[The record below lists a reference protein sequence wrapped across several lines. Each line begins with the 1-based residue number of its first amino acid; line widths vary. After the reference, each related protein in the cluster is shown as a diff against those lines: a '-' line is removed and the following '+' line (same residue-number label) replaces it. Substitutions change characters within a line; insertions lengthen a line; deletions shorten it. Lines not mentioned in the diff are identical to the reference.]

1 MIRIYFTLFFLLIIG
16 IACGQNKQDST
27 KNKTHMIPVD
37 GVNLQ
42 KAYFASGCF
51 WGTEYYFMK
60 AKGVVETAVGYMG
73 GHVDN
78 PTYEQVSGKNRP
90 FGNDRGHV

>member
-1 MIRIYFTLFFLLIIG
+1 MI
-16 IACGQNKQDST
+16 S
-27 KNKTHMIPVD
+27 VD

-73 GHVDN
+73 GHVDH
-78 PTYEQVSGKNRP
+78 PTYEQVSGKKTGHLETVEVTYDITQTSYEELVKLFFLKHMTLRRQTA
-90 FGNDRGHV
+90 RGRI